1 MICSRLSSQLLFDP
15 ALRLFAPQ
23 LPISELLT
31 QPSAH
36 SFLLL
41 WPSRR
46 HHLIQ
51 AIDVHDIAHMRR
63 SDGYAVELWIRS
75 RCSWQR
81 GKWHGGPKSS
91 PQHPMAVGL
100 IHGVSRFTNYAFF

>member
-1 MICSRLSSQLLFDP
+1 MIRSRLSSQLLFDP
-15 ALRLFAPQ
+15 ALHLFAPQ
-23 LPISELLT
+23 LPISDLLT

-63 SDGYAVELWIRS
+63 SDGYAVEI
-75 RCSWQR
+75 
-81 GKWHGGPKSS
+81 GY
-91 PQHPMAVGL
+91 AVVAAGR
-100 IHGVSRFTNYAFF
+100 GVSGTEDQNRHLNTRWQ